1 MDPSHPI
8 IPSLTP
14 SSSTNGKERE
24 AQLSAARAKGLSQLH
39 AALQAG
45 AVDQVWSA
53 YTELRNRQIERD
65 PYTFTSETAVLDGII
80 TPWECHRMIGILAN
94 EATKT
99 KAGINRLLRVLA
111 DLRGQ
116 QRRLLARIERASG
129 TRHASRRNVL
139 RQELQAW
146 DEVLTPSLLHTT
158 LVHIGKSLRSVGLDE
173 IDEVLDQLLTYEA
186 NEQSRSQTTFQ
197 QDQRLPSPNPSKASS
212 KAKAASQDGLAAL
225 RDRVLSPLAR
235 SAVKKRLES
244 RRPPVNSPDLATYN
258 TLLDIITR
266 TVRRSSPIG
275 QSTSAQGND
284 QDDEGDSVAKLTQE
298 ERGSHSAQLDA
309 SLASKLQRFGLDP
322 EAAPVQLDS
331 RERADRL
338 FHSTLERMQRTSGL
352 EPDAIT
358 YNIMISMY
366 SLLDR
371 WDAVRRILRTLADED
386 MLNIDC
392 VNNALHHWQVR
403 GPLSSSRASDRE
415 AGDNGAIESALQ
427 VYGQLRQNLVQ
438 AELGSHHSTIAYGDA
453 DIHPRSK
460 STERSE
466 AFDASG
472 EAGPLS
478 WPEENEGSGDAHRSH
493 SVRTPANEAVDAVLG
508 MPSVPHNVLPDEVT
522 YAMMINSLARSGRFA
537 DAFGVFKDLVST
549 PTRTQSRS
557 NDDRDEEASYAS
569 KAALVE
575 EKKMQPTL
583 AIFVSFFRGFAKY
596 GRPSQAIHYD
606 AEHPERTTWEPVP
619 SSEDGGEVATTRTTP
634 TQQQLELWR
643 IETFQQIFDAFLG
656 FEPEMDPI
664 LADRGGGRVRRD
676 DESASRPIS
685 TPYGWVSLA
694 EKRRLDAA
702 RQAPSPNQ
710 LFWILTAIRRVSG
723 DHARWSLAM
732 WSQVVTKFEGAV
744 PSEAAWKGFRLDN
757 RLTRVVEH
765 LQTRLQEEHDEHDE
779 HHPAYDR

>member
-1 MDPSHPI
+1 MDSARPVV
-8 IPSLTP
+8 PSLTP
-14 SSSTNGKERE
+14 SSSINGKERE
-24 AQLSAARAKGLSQLH
+24 AQLSAVRAKGLSQLH

-45 AVDQVWSA
+45 SVDQVWSA

-65 PYTFTSETAVLDGII
+65 PYTFTAETAVLDGII

-129 TRHASRRNVL
+129 AKQTSRRNVL
-139 RQELQAW
+139 RKELQAW
-146 DEVLTPSLLHTT
+146 DEVLTPPLLHTT

-186 NEQSRSQTTFQ
+186 NEQYRSQTTLQ
-197 QDQRLPSPNPSKASS
+197 HDKRLPSPASS

-235 SAVKKRLES
+235 SAVTKKLES
-244 RRPPVNSPDLATYN
+244 RRPPTDSPDLATYN

-275 QSTSAQGND
+275 QSPSAHEND
-284 QDDEGDSVAKLTQE
+284 QDDEVDSVARLTQE
-298 ERGSHSAQLDA
+298 ELGSHSAQLDA

-338 FHSTLERMQRTSGL
+338 FHSMLERMQRTSGL
-352 EPDAIT
+352 EPDVIT

-371 WDAVRRILRTLADED
+371 WEAVRRVLRGLADEG
-386 MLNIDC
+386 MLNIDS

-403 GPLSSSRASDRE
+403 GPLSASRASDRQ
-415 AGDNGAIESALQ
+415 AGDNGAIDSALQ

-438 AELGSHHSTIAYGDA
+438 AELGSHHSTIAYGDP
-453 DIHPRSK
+453 DIQPRSK
-460 STERSE
+460 STKRSE
-466 AFDASG
+466 ALDATG

-478 WPEENEGSGDAHRSH
+478 WPEENESLGDAHRSH
-493 SVRTPANEAVDAVLG
+493 SVHAPANEAVEAVLG
-508 MPSVPHNVLPDEVT
+508 MTSVPHHVLPDEVT

-549 PTRTQSRS
+549 PTRSQPRS
-557 NDDRDEEASYAS
+557 NDGRDEDRLYGS
-569 KAALVE
+569 KAAPVE

-619 SSEDGGEVATTRTTP
+619 SLQDGGEIETTP
-634 TQQQLELWR
+634 TTPAQQQLELWR

-656 FEPEMDPI
+656 FEPEIDPI
-664 LADRGGGRVRRD
+664 LANRGGGRIRRD
-676 DESASRPIS
+676 DESARRPIS
-685 TPYGWVSLA
+685 TPFGWVSLA

-702 RQAPSPNQ
+702 RQALSPNE

-732 WSQVVTKFEGAV
+732 WSQVVTKFEGAG
-744 PSEAAWKGFRLDN
+744 PTEAAWKGFRLDN
-757 RLTRVVEH
+757 RLRRVVEH
-765 LQTRLQEEHDEHDE
+765 LQTRVQQEHAEHAEHDGA